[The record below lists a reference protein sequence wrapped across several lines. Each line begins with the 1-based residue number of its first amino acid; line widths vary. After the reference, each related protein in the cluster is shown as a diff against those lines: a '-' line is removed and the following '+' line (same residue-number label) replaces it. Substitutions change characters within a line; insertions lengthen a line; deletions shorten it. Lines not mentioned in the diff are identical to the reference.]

1 MKFRYLGN
9 SGLKVSELIYGNW
22 LTHASQVA
30 DDAAIKT
37 VHAAL
42 DGGITTY
49 DTADAYANQAAE
61 VVLGDALKGQR
72 REGLEILTKVYWPV
86 SAKGPNDCGLSR
98 KHIFESI
105 NGSLRR
111 LQTDYVDLYQAHR
124 FDYETPLEETMQA
137 FADLVRMGKVLY
149 VGVSEWNADQIR
161 EGQKLASG
169 LGFKLISNQ
178 PQYSMIWR
186 VIEERV
192 IPTSEELGLSQIVW
206 SPMAQGVLTGK
217 YLPGQPAPAGSRAAD
232 PSVSNFIEKFMSDEL
247 LTKVQN
253 LKPLAD
259 ELGLTMAQF
268 ALAWVL
274 QNSNIAGAIVGAS
287 SAEQISSNIAA
298 TGVEIPA
305 EIMQK
310 VDAVLGDSIVR
321 DPALTK
327 SPESRPA

>member
-30 DDAAIKT
+30 DEAAIKT

-61 VVLGDALKGQR
+61 VVLGNALKGQR

-86 SAKGPNDCGLSR
+86 AQKGPNDCGLSR

-105 NGSLRR
+105 HGSLKR

-149 VGVSEWNADQIR
+149 VGVSEWNAEQIR

-169 LGFKLISNQ
+169 MGFKLISNQ

-186 VIEERV
+186 VIEEKV
-192 IPTSEELGLSQIVW
+192 IPTSQELGLSQIVW

-232 PSVSNFIEKFMSDEL
+232 PSMASIIEKFMSDEL

-253 LKPLAD
+253 LKPLA
-259 ELGLTMAQF
+259 EGLGLTMAQF

-274 QNSNIAGAIVGAS
+274 QNNNVAGAIVGAS
-287 SAEQISSNIAA
+287 NAEQIASNIAA
-298 TGVEIPA
+298 SGVEIPA
-305 EIMQK
+305 DVMAQ
-310 VDAVLGDSIVR
+310 VDQVLGDSIVR
-321 DPALTK
+321 DAALTK
-327 SPESRPA
+327 SPETRPA

>member
-30 DDAAIKT
+30 DEAAIKT

-61 VVLGDALKGQR
+61 VVLGNALKGQR

-86 SAKGPNDCGLSR
+86 AQKGPNDCGLSR

-105 NGSLRR
+105 NGSLKR

-149 VGVSEWNADQIR
+149 VGVSEWNAEQIR

-169 LGFKLISNQ
+169 MGFKLISNQ

-186 VIEERV
+186 VIEEKV
-192 IPTSEELGLSQIVW
+192 IPTSQELGLSQIVW

-232 PSVSNFIEKFMSDEL
+232 PSMASIIEKFMSDEL

-253 LKPLAD
+253 LKPLA
-259 ELGLTMAQF
+259 EGLGLTMAQF

-274 QNSNIAGAIVGAS
+274 QNSNVAGAIVGAS
-287 SAEQISSNIAA
+287 NAEQIASNIAA
-298 TGVEIPA
+298 SGVEIPA
-305 EIMQK
+305 DVMAQ
-310 VDAVLGDSIVR
+310 VDQVLGDSIVR
-321 DPALTK
+321 DAALTK
-327 SPESRPA
+327 SPETRPA